1 MERSDGGKFW
11 PEKTFWLS
19 SDQMTVEVVVDF
31 DGKICKA
38 APIVR
43 KFIGQPLD
51 NLVRWMETQ
60 TNFRMEEIK

>member
-1 MERSDGGKFW
+1 
-11 PEKTFWLS
+11 
-19 SDQMTVEVVVDF
+19 MTVEVVVDF